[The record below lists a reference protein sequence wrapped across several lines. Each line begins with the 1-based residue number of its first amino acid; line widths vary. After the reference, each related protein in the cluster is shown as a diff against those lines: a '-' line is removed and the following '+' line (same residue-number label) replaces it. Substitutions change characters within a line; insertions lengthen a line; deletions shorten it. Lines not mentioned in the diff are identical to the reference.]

1 MTLSGIDVEMV
12 AAVMC
17 VQYMLY
23 VMRVL
28 KSTRLQLEKL
38 VVIEIDNSG
47 LVNNLIVGE
56 RTKHVQSRIFFLID
70 LKEERLLEIV

>member
-1 MTLSGIDVEMV
+1 MV
-12 AAVMC
+12 TAVMC

>member
-1 MTLSGIDVEMV
+1 MV